1 MEASFQWDQLRRP
14 ASGRGIRPQ
23 MIGEEGLQ
31 QAVGIGDGF
40 KIRVS
45 LAARCAAIVPPGDGM
60 SGK

>member
-1 MEASFQWDQLRRP
+1 
-14 ASGRGIRPQ
+14 